1 MRCFFHL
8 VSDYETILDDTGIEV
23 PNLETAKLEAYK
35 AIREL
40 RQEMV
45 GAGEDWK
52 GWRLE
57 IVCAEEGLLY
67 TIDLDISLH

>member
-1 MRCFFHL
+1 M
-8 VSDYETILDDTGIEV
+8 
-23 PNLETAKLEAYK
+23 A
-35 AIREL
+35 
-40 RQEMV
+40 

-67 TIDLDISLH
+67 TMDLDISLH

>member
-8 VSDYETILDDTGIEV
+8 VSNYETILDDTGIEV
-23 PNLETAKLEAYK
+23 PNLETYK
-35 AIREL
+35 AVREL
-40 RQEMV
+40 RQEMA

-67 TIDLDISLH
+67 TMDLDISLH